1 MEHRSALPSGV
12 FHAMNRDMTRRLL
25 LLSLCLGLAACDSS
39 DTAPLP
45 LNLYECDA
53 GEAALRHLIT
63 TLPDL
68 NPGVAKSY
76 SIVLSEINRDGMTPA
91 SDAFTKRFADLKLKF
106 VNAQK
111 LKDIDPDHTIVD
123 TDTRLAAFILQ
134 LRNLKSTSATTWD
147 AEAGWSYKR
156 EFARWKLQVEVK
168 DGKASVVKAEKVEG
182 SPTAAPKVN

>member
-1 MEHRSALPSGV
+1 
-12 FHAMNRDMTRRLL
+12 MNTHMTRRLL
-25 LLSLCLGLAACDSS
+25 LISLCLGLAACDSS

-63 TLPDL
+63 QLPDL

-76 SIVLSEINRDGMTPA
+76 AIVLGEINRDGMTPA

-106 VNAQK
+106 INAQS

-123 TDTRLAAFILQ
+123 AESRLAAFILQ
-134 LRNLKSTSATTWD
+134 LRKLQQTSATTWD
-147 AEAGWSYKR
+147 AEVGWSYKK
-156 EFARWKLQVEVK
+156 EFGRLKLRIKVK
-168 DGKASVVKAEKVEG
+168 DGKTSVVGETTETG
-182 SPTAAPKVN
+182 N